1 MKGKSQ
7 KLFLPLLASA
17 LFFSCAT
24 EDESVERKRIE
35 AENKMIEEMN
45 FTGIPR
51 DASAQKAAS
60 TAEALDKEIVRAGDL
75 SKSGD
80 DISGTLPDGDRGSQ
94 MDIPPAIPFYREQVK
109 DDGKEKMAVQLN
121 LDAVPIREAVKSFAD
136 MLKFDYIIDPQVAGN
151 VSISVGNSKM
161 SVVEVWEMFEQ
172 ILWLSGA
179 YISPEGGILHIF
191 PFAKMPQERKIL
203 VDHKP
208 QPNIEVMMFPIRN
221 AASKDILER
230 LKAFLTPGS
239 TAIDIP
245 HQNSILLIE
254 TPANGDK
261 IRSLVNLLDKKNKA
275 NWPQAVIKCVNVS
288 SARIKNE
295 LLSIMPILGFPVSA
309 ENVQSEPGAIQLTS
323 LDRLQVILATAA
335 NKEALDELKRW
346 VAILDKSDVGEQE
359 QVFIY
364 KVLNG
369 KADELLSAV
378 SVIFPT
384 EGTTLAVSS
393 TGSSSSST
401 AGSSDSGSSTMSSAL
416 AGTGTTTPTA
426 TTTTS
431 VKSSASAD
439 DKDAGPASVFDV
451 PVKVFADAVN
461 NRLVIRTTPRTYVML
476 RAILERL
483 DTVAAQVLL
492 QVVVSEVTL
501 TKDTEFGVEFSTET
515 NKGTYDSIFGSNL
528 RDLNP
533 SATNEYGMKYWVF
546 KGSDPDN
553 KFAFL
558 RALAGNGKIKVLS
571 APQVVVKSHSEAK
584 VAVGDKVPIITSE
597 NTDTASNT
605 VINRAIEY
613 QDTGVILTITPHVTE
628 GGLITMELEQ
638 TVSQAFQNTTSDIDS
653 PTIQERIVKT
663 ALSVRDGGTI
673 IVGGLIR
680 ERVSDSNTSYPL
692 LQEIPLLRRL
702 VGYNDIS
709 STRTEML
716 VLITGKVINEYSRL
730 EEIGRRYRQSIMALS
745 SLEEKDDGEGK
756 E

>member
-1 MKGKSQ
+1 MK
-7 KLFLPLLASA
+7 KLFNLFILFLL
-17 LFFSCAT
+17 LTLIVSCST
-24 EDESVERKRIE
+24 DRE
-35 AENKMIEEMN
+35 AEKQKKIEEEEQLFSEIN
-45 FTGIPR
+45 LNGRGRTTI
-51 DASAQKAAS
+51 DKTDKN
-60 TAEALDKEIVRAGDL
+60 TALEEEIVRSADL
-75 SKSGD
+75 KSRD
-80 DISGTLPDGDRGSQ
+80 DVS
-94 MDIPPAIPFYREQVK
+94 DILFKKDSSEDKGIVRTMPFYRENLK
-109 DDGKEKMAVQLN
+109 TEDSEKI
-121 LDAVPIREAVKSFAD
+121 PISVNFDSAPIANVVRAFSTI
-136 MLKFDYIIDPQVAGN
+136 LKFDYIIDPQVSGN
-151 VSISVGNSKM
+151 ITISVSNSKM
-161 SVVEVWEMFEQ
+161 SKVEVWEMFEQ
-172 ILWLSGA
+172 ILWLCGA
-179 YISPEGGILHIF
+179 YISPEGDILHIF

-230 LKAFLTPGS
+230 LKPFLTAGS

-254 TPANGDK
+254 TPANAEK
-261 IRSLVNLLDKKNKA
+261 IRTLVNMLDKKNKA
-275 NWPQAVIKCVNVS
+275 NWPQTLIRCTNVS
-288 SARIKNE
+288 SARIKTE
-295 LLSIMPILGFPVSA
+295 LLSILPILGFPVSSESNSQNQNA
-309 ENVQSEPGAIQLTS
+309 EPGAIQLTS

-335 NKEALDELKRW
+335 NSEALEEVKRW

-364 KVLNG
+364 KVMNG
-369 KADELLSAV
+369 KADELLSAI

-384 EGTTLAVSS
+384 EGTTLSVSP
-393 TGSSSSST
+393 SSST
-401 AGSSDSGSSTMSSAL
+401 SSTQQTNATTALSSAL
-416 AGTGTTTPTA
+416 SGTGSTTPT

-431 VKSSASAD
+431 TIKSTTTQNS
-439 DKDAGPASVFDV
+439 DKESGPASIFEV

-461 NRLVIRTTPRTYVML
+461 NRLVIRTTPRTYTML

-501 TKDTEFGVEFSTET
+501 SKDTEFGVEFSTSRA
-515 NKGTYDSIFGSNL
+515 KGSYTSIFGSNL

-546 KGSDPDN
+546 KDSDPDN
-553 KFAFL
+553 KFAYL

-584 VAVGDKVPIITSE
+584 IAVGDKVPIVTSE
-597 NTDTASNT
+597 NTDTASST
-605 VINRAIEY
+605 VINRSIEY
-613 QDTGVILTITPHVTE
+613 QDTGIILTITPHVTE

-638 TVSQAFQNTTSDIDS
+638 TVSQAFQNNTSQIDS
-653 PTIQERIVKT
+653 PIIQERVIKT

-680 ERVSDSNTSYPL
+680 ERIEDTNTSYPL

-702 VGYNDIS
+702 LGHNDIS
-709 STRTEML
+709 SSRTEML

-730 EEIGRRYRQSIMALS
+730 EEISRRYRQSLMALKN
-745 SLEEKDDGEGK
+745 LESKDEN
-756 E
+756 